1 MSFSNE
7 AKHLVIKSIWQEP
20 EFLEIAISTVYNNS
34 HFIFWPAVLISGP
47 SCSFALILPFSDSFS
62 AFSAFII
69 QKRMKFEL
77 DLGLKGYNF
86 NLLFASFNF
95 PFSATT
101 KNLNSNPGGL
111 SCSSGLIALFWQFWL
126 RMSAGRPISPDWIS
140 FPTFCIQQNSET
152 LPDAKRKSYP
162 MVIYRCIISY

>member
-101 KNLNSNPGGL
+101 KKSELQSGGAVL
-111 SCSSGLIALFWQFWL
+111 QFWPDCPFL
-126 RMSAGRPISPDWIS
+126 AILAQNVSRPANITWLD
-140 FPTFCIQQNSET
+140 
-152 LPDAKRKSYP
+152 
-162 MVIYRCIISY
+162 